1 MTLGGSSTPGR
12 SVLGVIFI
20 SVTLVAS
27 TASGAR
33 LNRFVFFDAH
43 AAGTLTP
50 TTETSGM
57 AAFYNPAGLAFQE
70 DGFRLNVSN
79 MMNYGDYYFGRGD
92 AVLDFSAVT
101 PVLPTLS
108 LSWKDRD
115 ITLFGVIFPQA
126 GGLVDAR
133 DDAPVF
139 DESRDFIINASNDS
153 PLNPGLT
160 ISDVRFSDN
169 RLRVFTA
176 YLGGVAGLAVKITPQ
191 LSVAAALKPVY
202 SLGNVLLSGSIELF
216 NEDLGWFDLP
226 ELKDATIQTKSTG
239 WDVGGIIGIHYQPD
253 ETLRASLKFET
264 LTRITLKTEALEDAA
279 GITAGQEEI
288 QTDIPAMLNLG
299 LAKTLSNKVDLR
311 LNFNYYYN
319 EFADAGTLLGVNI
332 NGKLKNDWEIALG
345 ATYPISEQWRV
356 GGGLSYF
363 KSGFSDEIRRSNR
376 YSMDVKAIGTW
387 TGYALTETLD
397 IGVSLLGQFFDEG
410 KTNITPATSETPSAQ
425 TTLRTKFYI
434 LGTELSWRFN

>member
-1 MTLGGSSTPGR
+1 MKR
-12 SVLGVIFI
+12 SLRAIFTVGMML
-20 SVTLVAS
+20 VTSA
-27 TASGAR
+27 AFGAR

-50 TTETSGM
+50 NTETTGL
-57 AAFYNPAGLAFQE
+57 AAFYNPAGLAFHD
-70 DGFRLNVSN
+70 DGYQLHVSN
-79 MMNYGDYYFGRGD
+79 ITTYGDYFFGRGES
-92 AVLDFSAVT
+92 VVDFGAVT
-101 PVLPTLS
+101 PALPALS
-108 LSWKDRD
+108 LSWKRRD
-115 ITLFGVIFPQA
+115 IALFGLLFPQA

-139 DESRDFIINASNDS
+139 DESREFIINASNES

-176 YLGGVAGLAVKITPQ
+176 YLGGALGIAVRLNPQ

-202 SLGNVLLSGSIELF
+202 SFGNVLLSGSIELF
-216 NEDLGWFDLP
+216 NDDFGWFDLE
-226 ELKDATIQTKSTG
+226 ELKDARIRTKSTG
-239 WDVGGIIGIHYQPD
+239 WDVGGIVGLHYQPD

-264 LTRITLKTEALEDAA
+264 LTRITLKNEAIEDPA

-299 LAKTLSNKVDLR
+299 LAKRLPNQLDLR
-311 LNFNYYYN
+311 VNFNYYYN
-319 EFADAGTLLGVNI
+319 QFADAGTLLGVNI
-332 NGKLKNDWEIALG
+332 NGKLKNDWELALG
-345 ATYPISEQWRV
+345 ATYPINEAWKI

-376 YSMDVKAIGTW
+376 YSMDAKAIGTW
-387 TGYALTETLD
+387 VGYAINENLD
-397 IGVSLLGQFFDEG
+397 VGASVLGQFLDEG
-410 KTNITPATSETPSAQ
+410 KTDITPATSETPSGQ
-425 TTLRTKFYI
+425 TTLRTTFYI
-434 LGTELSWRFN
+434 LGTELSWRF

>member
-1 MTLGGSSTPGR
+1 MDFGR
-12 SVLGVIFI
+12 
-20 SVTLVAS
+20 TLVTKRSLLAIFAVGTMLATS
-27 TASGAR
+27 AASGAR

-50 TTETSGM
+50 NTETTGL
-57 AAFYNPAGLAFQE
+57 AAFYNPAGLAFHD
-70 DGFRLNVSN
+70 DGYQLHVSN

-92 AVLDFSAVT
+92 SVVDFSAIT
-101 PVLPTLS
+101 PALPAVS
-108 LSWKDRD
+108 LSWKNRD
-115 ITLFGVIFPQA
+115 IALFGLLFPQA

-139 DESRDFIINASNDS
+139 DESREFIINASNDS

-176 YLGGVAGLAVKITPQ
+176 YLGGAFGIAVRLNPK
-191 LSVAAALKPVY
+191 LSAAAALKPVY
-202 SLGNVLLSGSIELF
+202 SFGNVLLSGSIELF
-216 NEDLGWFDLP
+216 NDDFGWFDLP
-226 ELKDATIQTKSTG
+226 ELKDAKIRTKSTG
-239 WDVGGIIGIHYQPD
+239 WDVGGIVGLYYQPD

-264 LTRITLKTEALEDAA
+264 LTRITLKNEALEDPA

-299 LAKTLSNKVDLR
+299 VAKRLPNKLDLR
-311 LNFNYYYN
+311 VNFNYYYN
-319 EFADAGTLLGVNI
+319 QFADAGTLLGVNI
-332 NGKLKNDWEIALG
+332 NGKLKNDWELAIG
-345 ATYPISEQWRV
+345 ATYPLNEAWRV

-376 YSMDVKAIGTW
+376 YSMDAKAIGTW
-387 TGYALTETLD
+387 VGYSITESLD
-397 IGVSLLGQFFDEG
+397 VGASVLGQFLDEG
-410 KTNITPATSETPSAQ
+410 KTNITPATSETPSGQ

-434 LGTELSWRFN
+434 LGTELSWRF